1 MSIYDF
7 LAITATGAIGFV
19 LGVVT
24 TIKVDDT
31 HERIKRKL
39 DILERRFITR
49 IGTSIR
55 LRNVTSSFSSSRIAE
70 RSSRYIQVTR

>member
-7 LAITATGAIGFV
+7 LAIAIVGAVGFV

-31 HERIKRKL
+31 HERIKRK
-39 DILERRFITR
+39 
-49 IGTSIR
+49 
-55 LRNVTSSFSSSRIAE
+55 
-70 RSSRYIQVTR
+70 

>member
-1 MSIYDF
+1 MSKYDF

-31 HERIKRKL
+31 HERMKKH
-39 DILERRFITR
+39 E
-49 IGTSIR
+49 
-55 LRNVTSSFSSSRIAE
+55 
-70 RSSRYIQVTR
+70 

>member
-7 LAITATGAIGFV
+7 LSITVTGAVGFV

-31 HERIKRKL
+31 HERIKRK
-39 DILERRFITR
+39 
-49 IGTSIR
+49 
-55 LRNVTSSFSSSRIAE
+55 
-70 RSSRYIQVTR
+70 